1 MKVLVT
7 GGAGFI
13 GSHLAVFLAGK
24 GIEVCVL
31 DSLIS
36 GKRERVPNG
45 VTFIKGDIRDSEALR
60 SAMNGVTHVVHLAAL
75 VSVAEST
82 RDPVSINDVNVA
94 GTENILF
101 SAREAGVK
109 RFIYATSAAVYGD
122 DPDLPKRETSA
133 LNPQSPYALS
143 KIMNELQAEMYRRVF
158 GLSTIGLR
166 FFNVYGPG
174 QLGDHPYATVIP
186 RWIEAIKNERPITVY
201 GDGFQTR
208 DFIHV
213 GDVVGAIYGAL
224 TSDKTGVY
232 NIASGEE
239 TSLNNLV
246 EIIERVHGKPIQV
259 NKEPARGGDIIR
271 SVADISAARSALGL
285 TPTVAL
291 EKGIKELFTT

>member
-1 MKVLVT
+1 MKILVT

-13 GSHLAVFLAGK
+13 GGNLVPLLVEK
-24 GIEVCVL
+24 GAEVCVL

-36 GKRERVPNG
+36 GKRERVPEG
-45 VTFIKGDIRDSEALR
+45 VTLIKGDIRDSEVLR

-75 VSVAEST
+75 VSVPESMK
-82 RDPVSINDVNVA
+82 DPVPTCDVNVA
-94 GTENILF
+94 GTESVL
-101 SAREAGVK
+101 SAAREAGVK
-109 RFIYATSAAVYGD
+109 RFVYATSAAVYGD
-122 DPDLPKRETSA
+122 EPSLPKKETSE
-133 LNPQSPYALS
+133 LRPQSPYALS
-143 KIMNELQAEMYRRVF
+143 KVMNELQAEMYGRAF
-158 GLSTIGLR
+158 GLSAAGLR

-174 QLGDHPYATVIP
+174 QEGHHPYATVIP
-186 RWIEAIKNERPITVY
+186 RWIEAIKNERPITIY

-213 GDVVGAIYGAL
+213 SDVVGAIYGAL

-246 EIIERVHGKPIQV
+246 DIIECVHGKPIQV

-271 SVADISAARSALGL
+271 SVADISAARSALGF
-285 TPTVAL
+285 TPAVAL
-291 EKGIKELFTT
+291 EKGIKELLTI